1 MCWMSRQ
8 SVCTHLILSDLQ
20 RVMHDLVS
28 DGNSVILVDHD
39 TQILKEADWIV
50 EMGPEAGANG
60 GHVIAQGTIADV
72 EANPASQIGPFIS
85 GKAETTTKVMCQQRK
100 NMFSKRKYS
109 FVHISK
115 YIRSSRWKLTFQKAD
130 LPLLQECRVRARRHL
145 VLESLIPALDAN
157 INGT

>member
-1 MCWMSRQ
+1 
-8 SVCTHLILSDLQ
+8 
-20 RVMHDLVS
+20 MHDLVS

-85 GKAETTTKVMCQQRK
+85 GKAETKLRSCAAK
-100 NMFSKRKYS
+100 EEMFVNGNIQ
-109 FVHISK
+109 FVHISNT
-115 YIRSSRWKLTFQKAD
+115 YGQAVGS
-130 LPLLQECRVRARRHL
+130 
-145 VLESLIPALDAN
+145 
-157 INGT
+157 